1 MERTTLNDLI
11 ADLRSLG
18 LSSGPNPHLPKGA
31 RPPDA
36 MLDRWARAAALGE
49 PDAREAAIWAIR
61 EAAHAVGVVPASIH
75 DLYAARGAG
84 KWSDRTVPALNL
96 RGWSYQTCRAAFRAA
111 SRIDAKVLIFEQAV
125 GEAIYAVQPPAEYTA
140 AVLAAAMRE
149 GHTGPVFLQA
159 DHDQVNAK
167 SYLADPQA
175 EIKRLQDVIR
185 VQIAASFFNIDIDAS
200 TVVDLSLP
208 TVVDQQRLN
217 AELTAAF
224 TRFVRE
230 CEPSGVTI
238 SVGAEI
244 GEVGHHNTT
253 PEEMRAFMVT
263 FPEALAAG
271 WKDVVGVSKVSV
283 NSGTYHGGKVLPDG
297 SLAPINVGYD
307 TLRAIARVCRD
318 EYGLAGV
325 VQHGASTLPR
335 EQLSRFPET
344 GTVEIHLALG
354 FTNLIFDHPR
364 LPQAVKDEIR
374 AYVFAHLA
382 HERAAGETDAQFIYN
397 LRKKAW
403 GGMKERF
410 WNLPADIEHDIM
422 ASLEEMF
429 RDMFV
434 RMNVGRTA
442 ELMARHTQAKVVP
455 VPMPVALARMLT
467 LAA

>member
-1 MERTTLNDLI
+1 MQCMTLNDVI

-18 LSSGPNPHLPKGA
+18 LSAGLQPHLPNGA
-31 RPPDA
+31 RPPA
-36 MLDRWARAAALGE
+36 EMLDRWARTAALAE
-49 PDAREAAIWAIR
+49 PDARQAAIWAIR
-61 EAAHAVGVVPASIH
+61 EAAHAAGVVPASVQG
-75 DLYAARGAG
+75 LYMARGVG

-111 SRIDAKVLIFEQAV
+111 EKIGAQLLIFEQAL

-167 SYLADPQA
+167 SYHEDPQA
-175 EIKRLQDVIR
+175 ETQRLNDVIR
-185 VQIAASFFNIDIDAS
+185 TQIAASFFNIDIDAS

-217 AELTAAF
+217 AELTAEF
-224 TRFVRE
+224 TRLIRDL
-230 CEPSGVTI
+230 EPAGVTI

-253 PEEMRAFMVT
+253 PEELRAFMVT
-263 FPEALAAG
+263 YPQALSAG
-271 WKDVVGVSKVSV
+271 GNDAIGVTKVSV

-297 SLAPINVGYD
+297 SLAPLNVGYD
-307 TLRAIARVCRD
+307 TLRDISRVCRD

-335 EQLSRFPET
+335 EQLSKFPET
-344 GTVEIHLALG
+344 GAVEIHLALG
-354 FTNLIFDHPR
+354 FNNLIFDHPR

-374 AYVFAHLA
+374 AYVFAHHA
-382 HERAAGETDAQFIYN
+382 HERAAGETDAQFVYN
-397 LRKKAW
+397 TRKKAW
-403 GGMKERF
+403 AGMKERF
-410 WNLPADIEHDIM
+410 WNLPADVQEDIM
-422 ASLEEMF
+422 ASLEAMF

-434 RMNVGRTA
+434 RMNVGQTG
-442 ELMARHTQAKVVP
+442 ELVARHTQVTVVP
-455 VPMPVALARMLT
+455 VPLPPALARMLA